1 MGKQSGQARQT
12 RGGRRAVSKQICRG
26 LLEVRR
32 FKRGDEDQVI
42 RLWTECGLVVPWN
55 DPRRDI
61 RRKLRVGPEMFLV
74 GCEGGRVI
82 ATVMAGYDGHR
93 GWINYL
99 AVAAVRRRSGVGRR
113 MMDEAEALLRA
124 AGCPKINLQV
134 RTTNKQAME
143 FYRRTGFTADDV
155 ESFGKRLEPD
165 ARGLRPTPRRGSARR
180 PGTRTPSTR
189 RAPRKRRGTRR
200 P

>member
-12 RGGRRAVSKQICRG
+12 RGGRGAVSKRGCRD

-32 FKRGDEDQVI
+32 FRRCDQAQVI

-99 AVAAVRRRSGVGRR
+99 AVAAGYRRSGIGRR
-113 MMDEAEALLRA
+113 MMEEAEALLRA

-134 RTTNKQAME
+134 RSGNKQAMQ
-143 FYRRTGFTADDV
+143 FYRRIGFTADDV
-155 ESFGKRLEPD
+155 VSFGKRLEAD
-165 ARGLRPTPRRGSARR
+165 R
-180 PGTRTPSTR
+180 
-189 RAPRKRRGTRR
+189 
-200 P
+200 